1 MGKDVLV
8 EKMGTSR
15 DLQMEY
21 GWLSRDQE
29 GASVPRGQ
37 DEKDRWHTRSLRAS
51 GGWVLL
57 GLAGLGEPLEQ
68 VEGRGG
74 CGHGE

>member
-37 DEKDRWHTRSLRAS
+37 DEKDR
-51 GGWVLL
+51 
-57 GLAGLGEPLEQ
+57 
-68 VEGRGG
+68 
-74 CGHGE
+74 